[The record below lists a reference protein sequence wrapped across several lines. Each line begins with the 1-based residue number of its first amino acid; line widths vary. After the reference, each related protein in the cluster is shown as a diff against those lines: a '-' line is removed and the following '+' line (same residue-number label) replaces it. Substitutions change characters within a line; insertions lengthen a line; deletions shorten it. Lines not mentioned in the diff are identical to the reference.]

1 MQIQIGIK
9 IKPNA
14 KLQKNIMKLNRLK
27 KIVVTITVCFAFLG
41 FYSCGD
47 DLDGCG
53 LTVVVTDT
61 TGNRIPKAN
70 ITVGVDVNGEIG
82 SGETIKREAT
92 ADKNG
97 EAYFFF
103 DNEAIF
109 TIYAKVDSVV
119 VRENGEELHLE
130 RVGKSTV
137 QLKYDEMVTKN
148 VIVP

>member
-14 KLQKNIMKLNRLK
+14 KLQKNIMKSNTLR
-27 KIVVTITVCFAFLG
+27 KIVVTIVVCFAFFGLC
-41 FYSCGD
+41 SCSD

-61 TGNRIPKAN
+61 TGNRIPAAQ

-82 SGETIKREAT
+82 SGATIRRDAQ

-103 DNEAIF
+103 ENEAIF

-119 VRENGEELHLE
+119 VRENGEELHVE

>member
-1 MQIQIGIK
+1 MQNYK
-9 IKPNA
+9 
-14 KLQKNIMKLNRLK
+14 KNIMKLNRLK
-27 KIVVTITVCFAFLG
+27 KIVVTVTVCFAFLG
-41 FYSCGD
+41 LYSCSD

-82 SGETIKREAT
+82 SGETIKREAI

-109 TIYAKVDSVV
+109 TIYAKVDSIV